1 MSYKENV
8 VSKALLE
15 ASLSPEI
22 VSNMICTGMVSNK
35 HSMRNALSKFKHVR
49 ALTKRISLQVS
60 YKYSTR
66 KGLSTKVLAT
76 FDVEM
81 PQGLSPVC
89 SDGEV
94 EEFTLITVEEA
105 VKSLREKLPLWKPN
119 SALIM
124 LDFAVRHGYID
135 PDEPG
140 YGEFCHLLR
149 GGLRF
154 SK

>member
-1 MSYKENV
+1 
-8 VSKALLE
+8 
-15 ASLSPEI
+15 
-22 VSNMICTGMVSNK
+22 
-35 HSMRNALSKFKHVR
+35 
-49 ALTKRISLQVS
+49 
-60 YKYSTR
+60 
-66 KGLSTKVLAT
+66 
-76 FDVEM
+76 M